1 MGLQGVTPL
10 HKRTLKGIF
19 DSVLRAVLAYRFQRK
34 TQAELALK
42 SAVFG
47 DFRPHTPDKEHS
59 PLTLIKFD
67 SCLLNER
74 VYQIKLCDF
83 RRRYALRQK
92 PHASASFSIFLLRL
106 KIA

>member
-1 MGLQGVTPL
+1 M
-10 HKRTLKGIF
+10 
-19 DSVLRAVLAYRFQRK
+19 RAVLAYRFQRK

-67 SCLLNER
+67 SRLLKHTGEFFIMFF
-74 VYQIKLCDF
+74 IKIT
-83 RRRYALRQK
+83 
-92 PHASASFSIFLLRL
+92 IFDNLFTNYT
-106 KIA
+106 KKF

>member
-1 MGLQGVTPL
+1 M
-10 HKRTLKGIF
+10 
-19 DSVLRAVLAYRFQRK
+19 RAVLAYRFQRK

-67 SCLLNER
+67 SCLLIRLKHALADERRGHFVAVHNE
-74 VYQIKLCDF
+74 I
-83 RRRYALRQK
+83 AI
-92 PHASASFSIFLLRL
+92 ASATIDRQT
-106 KIA
+106 